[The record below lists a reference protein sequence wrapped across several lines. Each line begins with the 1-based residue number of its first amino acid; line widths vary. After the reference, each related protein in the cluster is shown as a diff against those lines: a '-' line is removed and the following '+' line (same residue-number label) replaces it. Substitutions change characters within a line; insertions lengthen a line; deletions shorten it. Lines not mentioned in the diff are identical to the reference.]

1 MKILGVLITLALM
14 QMSCLADGFYFCF
27 KPACTKT
34 YLKFNQSQM
43 VSHLVKNHKCKK
55 LSANKV
61 KMPNNEVV
69 EIIPD
74 TLSQTI
80 YIQNGWFNYAK
91 NNEDMKLFI
100 NAWKLDEKEIARV
113 NGKIIKDNGQDR
125 SSSQWDSLV
134 QQRRNELNNRDM
146 TLRDLTTGN
155 TGPRM
160 GEFQYGGRGF
170 SGRIR
175 RHFNP

>member
-69 EIIPD
+69 KIIPD

-91 NNEDMKLFI
+91 DNTDMKMFI
-100 NAWKLDEKEIARV
+100 NAWKIDEKQMTAVKPKFKENVTKNNEALIVMSNMRHCNKCNQEVPVRFFDAHD
-113 NGKIIKDNGQDR
+113 IDHQR
-125 SSSQWDSLV
+125 SEMRQYNRT
-134 QQRRNELNNRDM
+134 QTRNFMN
-146 TLRDLTTGN
+146 
-155 TGPRM
+155 
-160 GEFQYGGRGF
+160 GGRF
-170 SGRIR
+170 
-175 RHFNP
+175 

>member
-100 NAWKLDEKEIARV
+100 NAWKLDEKEMARV
-113 NGKIIKDNGQDR
+113 NGKIIKDNHKSDEPLIIISNMRHCNKCNQEVPVRFFEAHDI
-125 SSSQWDSLV
+125 DH
-134 QQRRNELNNRDM
+134 QRDDMRQYNRTRMRNFMN
-146 TLRDLTTGN
+146 
-155 TGPRM
+155 
-160 GEFQYGGRGF
+160 GGRF
-170 SGRIR
+170 
-175 RHFNP
+175 

>member
-14 QMSCLADGFYFCF
+14 QMSCLANGFYFCF

-55 LSANKV
+55 LSVNKI
-61 KMPNNEVV
+61 KMPNNTVV
-69 EIIPD
+69 EIKMAFMNNPMD
-74 TLSQTI
+74 V
-80 YIQNGWFNYAK
+80 QNGWFWYAENDK
-91 NNEDMKLFI
+91 DMNSFIGAWRIAYPVAQQTNKTNNFPE
-100 NAWKLDEKEIARV
+100 
-113 NGKIIKDNGQDR
+113 R

-134 QQRRNELNNRDM
+134 QERRNELNNREG

-155 TGPRM
+155 NNTRLPNGS
-160 GEFQYGGRGF
+160 YGAGMRGF
-170 SGRIR
+170 R
-175 RHFNP
+175 RF

>member
-1 MKILGVLITLALM
+1 MKILGLLVTLALM

-55 LSANKV
+55 LSVNKV
-61 KMPNNEVV
+61 KMPNNEIV
-69 EIIPD
+69 EIVPD

-91 NNEDMKLFI
+91 NNEDMKMFI
-100 NAWKLDEKEIARV
+100 NAWKLDEKEIAR
-113 NGKIIKDNGQDR
+113 IKPSKPINNFPER

-134 QQRRNELNNRDM
+134 QERRNELNNREG

-155 TGPRM
+155 NNTRLPNGS
-160 GEFQYGGRGF
+160 YGAGMRGF
-170 SGRIR
+170 R
-175 RHFNP
+175 RF

>member
-55 LSANKV
+55 LSVNKI
-61 KMPNNEVV
+61 KMPNNTVV
-69 EIIPD
+69 EIKMAFMNNPMD
-74 TLSQTI
+74 V
-80 YIQNGWFNYAK
+80 QNGWFWYAENDK
-91 NNEDMKLFI
+91 DMNSFISAWRIAYPVAQQTNKTNNFPE
-100 NAWKLDEKEIARV
+100 
-113 NGKIIKDNGQDR
+113 R

-134 QQRRNELNNRDM
+134 QERRNELNNREG

-155 TGPRM
+155 NNTRLPNGS
-160 GEFQYGGRGF
+160 YGAGMRGF
-170 SGRIR
+170 R
-175 RHFNP
+175 RF

>member
-55 LSANKV
+55 LSVNKV
-61 KMPNNEVV
+61 KMPNNEIV

-80 YIQNGWFNYAK
+80 FIQNGWFNYAK

-100 NAWKLDEKEIARV
+100 NAWKLDEKEIARLKPSKPI
-113 NGKIIKDNGQDR
+113 NNFPER

-134 QQRRNELNNRDM
+134 QERRNELNNREG

-155 TGPRM
+155 NNTRLPNGS
-160 GEFQYGGRGF
+160 YGAGMRGF
-170 SGRIR
+170 R
-175 RHFNP
+175 RF

>member
-1 MKILGVLITLALM
+1 MKILGVLITLTLM

-55 LSANKV
+55 LSVNKV
-61 KMPNNEVV
+61 KMPNNEIV

-80 YIQNGWFNYAK
+80 FIQNGWFNYAK

-100 NAWKLDEKEIARV
+100 NAWKLDEKEIARL
-113 NGKIIKDNGQDR
+113 NPKPINNFPER

-134 QQRRNELNNRDM
+134 QERRNELNNREG
-146 TLRDLTTGN
+146 TLRDLSTGN
-155 TGPRM
+155 NNTRLPNGS
-160 GEFQYGGRGF
+160 YGAGMRGF
-170 SGRIR
+170 R
-175 RHFNP
+175 RF